1 MKHVDEYV
9 RVCTDC
15 VKNKGP
21 PKERLVTF
29 DGGKAAMEAVKKQVQ
44 DVAVAEVKGAL
55 GIEDEEV
62 ESDDSDS
69 DDSAVDE

>member
-21 PKERLVTF
+21 PKERMVTF
-29 DGGKAAMEAVKKQVQ
+29 DGGKAAMEAVKKQAT
-44 DVAVAEVKGAL
+44 DVAVGEVKGAL
-55 GIEDEEV
+55 GIEEV
-62 ESDDSDS
+62 ESDDSES